1 MENDWADTYVNTRDA
16 DLYRFAN
23 DLELLKEK
31 VETGTSVFEHGAAP
45 FVLSHALASEGYD
58 LYAGDASPERFPG
71 TGNMPFSVVKHDI
84 EKDALD
90 GTFDAVICN
99 ELFEHLRV
107 NLIDTFERVYDSL
120 APGGVLFL
128 STPNVASAEGIWGLL
143 RQDRSYVAEEDTYHA
158 WSKLN
163 RIGHMGHVKEYTGSE
178 VASFLENIGFKVSSI
193 VYRNPHQY
201 LGKGGGKIDVRSKK
215 DLFVKAMRAVSM
227 RFMPLF
233 SVVAIRQ

>member
-1 MENDWADTYVNTRDA
+1 MTSKWRKQSPKRHSVEKIRASREAISQSSIVENDWADTYVNNRDA

-31 VETGTSVFEHGAAP
+31 VESGASVFEHGAAP

-71 TGNMPFSVVKHDI
+71 TGDMPFQVVKHNI
-84 EKDALD
+84 EKDTLD
-90 GTFDAVICN
+90 RMFDAVICN
-99 ELFEHLRV
+99 ELFEHLRI
-107 NLIDTFERVYDSL
+107 NLIDTFERVFDSL
-120 APGGVLFL
+120 APGGFLFL

-143 RQDRSYVAEEDTYHA
+143 RQDRSYVAEEDAYHA
-158 WSKLN
+158 WSKSN

-178 VASFLENIGFKVSSI
+178 VASFLENIGFEVLSI

-201 LGKGGGKIDVRSKK
+201 LGGGGG
-215 DLFVKAMRAVSM
+215 
-227 RFMPLF
+227 
-233 SVVAIRQ
+233 